1 MKDKAYKVLA
11 TQKGISNNE
20 AKRLIDNAQVFFE
33 GKRLTIARMEIDR
46 AAVLKVIDQKEPVKI
61 YEDDDLLAVDKP
73 AGAECYDLEKKFGF
87 RLIHRLD
94 KPTSGVLLLA
104 KNETF
109 LESAIREFR
118 KRLVEKKYLAVVEAI
133 VAEERRIDLPVFTQ
147 KGAKAKSE
155 VDKKR
160 GLAAVSVIK
169 PLRIEGR
176 RTMLEVSIET
186 GRTHQIRVHL
196 SYIGLPILGDES
208 YGGKPYK
215 RLMLHASSIAL
226 LNREIKA
233 QTPVEFNDLFR

>member
-11 TQKGISNNE
+11 AQRGISNNE
-20 AKRLIDNAQVFFE
+20 AKRLIDNARVFFE
-33 GKRLTIARMEIDR
+33 GKRLAIARMEIDR
-46 AAVLKVIDQKEPVKI
+46 AAVLKVVDQKEPAKI
-61 YEDDDLLAVDKP
+61 HEDDDLLVIDKP
-73 AGAECYDLEKKFGF
+73 AGAECYELEKKFGF
-87 RLIHRLD
+87 KLIHRLD

-109 LESAIREFR
+109 SEAAIGEFR
-118 KRLVEKKYLAVVEAI
+118 KKRVKKKYLAVVDAI
-133 VAEERRIDLPVFTQ
+133 VAEDRRIDLPVFTQ
-147 KGAKAKSE
+147 KGSKAKSE
-155 VDKKR
+155 VNQKR
-160 GLAAVSVIK
+160 GLAAISVIK

-208 YGGKPYK
+208 YGGKSYK

-226 LNREIKA
+226 LNREFTA
-233 QTPVEFNDLFR
+233 QTPTEFNDLFR